1 MNESKLLLNFSHF
14 LSQVLEGNRSMMLL
28 GEDSVDS
35 FVSCG
40 KIKNREGKQFMQQRL
55 AGT

>member
-28 GEDSVDS
+28 DEDSVDS

-40 KIKNREGKQFMQQRL
+40 EIKNREGKQFMQQRL